1 MQKNVLE
8 YLENSAKSYPNKIAF
23 ADSENEYTYSEVIIN
38 AKKIATKIC
47 MQTSKI
53 NKPVAILVDRNAMSL
68 IGFMGVLYSGNY
80 YVPIDNK
87 MPKQRIL
94 KVLEQLQ
101 TEIIL
106 YTEAD
111 KDLVEE
117 SISLNS
123 NKFVDSES
131 PNINNCLENKIVG
144 INISNCFDKLEVD
157 ESLVDEVSNVKALN
171 AELSNTEME
180 ISKAEAETS
189 KLEINEHEIQKR
201 RNKVLDLDPVYVI
214 FTSGSTGTPK
224 GIVISH
230 RSVIDFTDWM
240 AETFNFSEKD
250 IMGNQAPFYF
260 DLSVKDIY
268 TTLKCGATTHILPK
282 KVLMFPML
290 LIDYLNER
298 NVTSLIWATSAFNLV
313 SNSKVLEKK
322 QLTTVNKVILG
333 GEALL
338 AKHLNTWKK
347 AMPNIQYVNLYGP
360 TEVTVDCTYYKIDR
374 EFRDD
379 EAIPIGKACENKEV
393 LLLDENLQ
401 EVKNG
406 MPGEICVRG
415 TGVAKGYFNDFE
427 KTNQVFIQNP
437 KNPYYAD
444 IIYRTGDIGVRNKEG
459 LIVFQSRKDGQIKHM
474 GYRIELGEIE
484 RAVNGL
490 ESIKAAICFYDE
502 SVSKIVCIYEGEATD
517 AEIIKYVQE
526 CIPKYMYPN
535 ILRKLEKMP
544 YNANGKIDRVKLKE
558 EFRLGDVH

>member
-8 YLENSAKSYPNKIAF
+8 YLENSVKKYPNKVAF
-23 ADSENEYTYSEVIIN
+23 ADSEKQYTYLEFMTQ

-47 MQTSKI
+47 EETSEI
-53 NKPVAILVDRNAMSL
+53 NKPVAILVDRNSESL
-68 IGFMGVLYSGNY
+68 IGFMGILYSGNY

-87 MPKQRIL
+87 MPKQRIQ

-101 TEIIL
+101 TNIIL
-106 YTEAD
+106 YTEQD
-111 KDLVEE
+111 ENLIEE
-117 SISLNS
+117 LTETFTN
-123 NKFVDSES
+123 NK
-131 PNINNCLENKIVG
+131 ENKTETNTIIT
-144 INISNCFDKLEVD
+144 INMS
-157 ESLVDEVSNVKALN
+157 
-171 AELSNTEME
+171 E
-180 ISKAEAETS
+180 IFSYSTA
-189 KLEINEHEIQKR
+189 INEEEIQKR
-201 RNKVLDLDPVYVI
+201 KNKILDIDPVYII

-240 AETFNFSEKD
+240 AETFKFSEKD
-250 IMGNQAPFYF
+250 IIGNQAPFYF

-322 QLTTVNKVILG
+322 QLKTVNKVILG

-347 AMPNIQYVNLYGP
+347 AMPEIQYVNLYGP
-360 TEVTVDCTYYKIDR
+360 TEVTVDCTYYIIDR
-374 EFRDD
+374 EFKDD
-379 EAIPIGKACENKEV
+379 EAVPIGKACENKEV

-401 EVKNG
+401 EVEDG

-427 KTNQVFIQNP
+427 KTNQVFVQNP
-437 KNPYYAD
+437 QNPYYTD
-444 IIYRTGDIGVRNKEG
+444 IIYRTGDIGIRNQEG

-490 ESIKAAICFYDE
+490 ETIKAAICFYDE
-502 SVSKIVCIYEGEATD
+502 KASKIVCIYEGEATD
-517 AEIIKYVQE
+517 TEIIKHVQD

-535 ILRKLEKMP
+535 VLRKQEKMP

-558 EFRLGDVH
+558 EYFG